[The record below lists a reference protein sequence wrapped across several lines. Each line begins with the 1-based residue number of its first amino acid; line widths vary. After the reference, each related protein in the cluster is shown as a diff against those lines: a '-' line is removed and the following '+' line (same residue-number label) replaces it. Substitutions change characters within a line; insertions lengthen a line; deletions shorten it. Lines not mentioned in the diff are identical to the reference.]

1 MNDSNNIDYSNY
13 SNISADDSIPARC
26 INEIITFYQFDLF
39 IQCALYYLNIALART
54 LFFVLVI
61 FVTIVAN
68 LVCIVLLIKKIKV
81 KSVFDKI
88 IISHAFVD
96 LVTNTIALPSYLFFS
111 TFGYWPFGEFMCY
124 YWVVLDNGTCTCTI
138 LHFIFMSYARLR
150 CIFAPRTF
158 DNEILIKY
166 TYITVAFLWLFSG
179 GFWIAVSVTMIR
191 NNYIDGN
198 CFLPYDP
205 PVIAMLIMILGV
217 ILPLLFCIGVTIYMS
232 ITINR
237 TKKFNKKNKKTTA
250 STKKEQ
256 NIKLSDMLILKL
268 VKLKKLIF
276 ENAQVKLSIITI
288 IFVGLYL
295 PFPTS
300 WVINSIYPCV
310 PDAWLD
316 GFYLMSYSNS
326 MINPIVLLILNF
338 RFFKKQGGAEAGGS
352 SLH

>member
-1 MNDSNNIDYSNY
+1 MNDSNNIDNSNN
-13 SNISADDSIPARC
+13 SNSIADDSIPARC
-26 INEIITFYQFDLF
+26 MNEIITFYQFDIF
-39 IQCALYYLNIALART
+39 IQCAFYYLNKALPRT

-68 LVCIVLLIKKIKV
+68 LVCIVLLTKKIKV

-88 IISHAFVD
+88 IIAHAFVD

-150 CIFAPRTF
+150 CIFAPRTY

-205 PVIAMLIMILGV
+205 PVIAILIMILGV

-232 ITINR
+232 VNISK
-237 TKKFNKKNKKTTA
+237 TKKFKKKGEKAVANAKVEEKKKL
-250 STKKEQ
+250 SELLLLKIV
-256 NIKLSDMLILKL
+256 NIKKL
-268 VKLKKLIF
+268 VF
-276 ENAQVKLSIITI
+276 ENAQVKLSIITT
-288 IFVGLYL
+288 IFVSLYL

-316 GFYLMSYSNS
+316 AFYLMSYCNS
-326 MINPIVLLILNF
+326 LVNPVVLLILNF
-338 RFFKKQGGAEAGGS
+338 KFFQKQGGGGGS
-352 SLH
+352 LH

>member
-1 MNDSNNIDYSNY
+1 MNDSNNIDNSNN
-13 SNISADDSIPARC
+13 SNSIADDSIPARC
-26 INEIITFYQFDLF
+26 MNEIITFYQFDIF
-39 IQCALYYLNIALART
+39 IQCAFYYLNKALPRT
-54 LFFVLVI
+54 MFFVLVI

-68 LVCIVLLIKKIKV
+68 LVCIVLLTKKIKV

-88 IISHAFVD
+88 IIAHAFVD

-150 CIFAPRTF
+150 CIFAPRTY

-179 GFWIAVSVTMIR
+179 GFWIAVSVTMIQ
-191 NNYIDGN
+191 
-198 CFLPYDP
+198 
-205 PVIAMLIMILGV
+205 
-217 ILPLLFCIGVTIYMS
+217 
-232 ITINR
+232 
-237 TKKFNKKNKKTTA
+237 TKKFNKKNKKPTA

-256 NIKLSDMLILKL
+256 KLKLSDMLILRL
-268 VKLKKLIF
+268 VSLKKLVF
-276 ENAQVKLSIITI
+276 ENAQVKLSIITT

-326 MINPIVLLILNF
+326 
-338 RFFKKQGGAEAGGS
+338 
-352 SLH
+352 